1 MAEIDKLIEDVG
13 RLYEKLEGFQKRHD
27 QFTEQ
32 QGKLLEQYGKRFE
45 DMSALLNRRIDDTNA
60 RFDGI
65 QKLLELMVQA
75 EIAKLKDNDI
85 TPLRY
90 SIMA

>member
-13 RLYEKLEGFQKRHD
+13 RLYEKLEGFQKRQD

-32 QGKLLEQYGKRFE
+32 HGK
-45 DMSALLNRRIDDTNA
+45 RIDDTNA
-60 RFDGI
+60 WFVGI

-75 EIAKLKDNDI
+75 EMSKMKDN
-85 TPLRY
+85 
-90 SIMA
+90 

>member
-13 RLYEKLEGFQKRHD
+13 RLYEKLEGFQKRQD

-45 DMSALLNRRIDDTNA
+45 DVSALLNRRIDDTNA
-60 RFDGI
+60 GFDGI

-75 EIAKLKDNDI
+75 EIAKLKDN
-85 TPLRY
+85 
-90 SIMA
+90 

>member
-13 RLYEKLEGFQKRHD
+13 RLYEKLEGLQKRQD

-60 RFDGI
+60 WFDGI

-75 EIAKLKDNDI
+75 EIAKLKDN
-85 TPLRY
+85 
-90 SIMA
+90 